1 MMKIQGE
8 YIVKLRELEDS
19 LLDALS
25 NVQGSILE
33 SESVISTLEK
43 LKTEATKITEEMK
56 RSDEVMGEVDSV
68 TNGYRGIAEASSK
81 IFFALQ
87 SMSGLHYLYEYSL
100 NFFMDT
106 VMKLLESEDRLN
118 KISKKD
124 YDLRKDTIHNLL
136 FEKIFQRVSNSLLS
150 NDLLILSLKLVHIK
164 LPENLKELFG
174 LLIKPT
180 TIMNTKLS
188 KHLLEG
194 LLTEEQLKQIEEVS
208 SHEFFSDLVN
218 TIENNEGE
226 WMKFLIANN
235 PEEIVPDLKVE
246 CNEMTKKFINLIL
259 IKIFRPDKFSPV
271 AYETVK
277 EVLGE
282 ECKEG
287 LALDLK
293 NVVANCKSKEP
304 ILLSSA
310 PGFDPSYKV

>member
-1 MMKIQGE
+1 MKIQGE

-68 TNGYRGIAEASSK
+68 TNGYRCIAEASSK

-124 YDLRKDTIHNLL
+124 YDLRKDAIHNLL

-174 LLIKPT
+174 LLIKPA

-194 LLTEEQLKQIEEVS
+194 LLTEEQLKQIEEIS
-208 SHEFFSDLVN
+208 SHEFFSDLLN

-235 PEEIVPDLKVE
+235 PEEIVPDLKVD